1 MLAIEWTNKRV
12 RIVEGQASGE
22 SIKLSNA
29 FLLDVPDSIEASD
42 PERVGEFIRVE
53 LSRRKIKDRR
63 AAFCIDRRNVILKV
77 ADAGNVSEGELAT
90 VVRLQALR
98 DLTLPPEETIVD
110 YMRVQGD
117 ENVQTQV
124 VVAVVRNE
132 IVTSCQTLAK
142 SAGLRLEGI
151 WPASLAHV
159 RSAISGIPTMI
170 THAGEEHFLV
180 VPYGDSVELGLLR
193 GTRFLTSASRPVSRP
208 AAGAGETDS
217 FLQALKRLQASLS
230 GQYTDVKVQSVLVAG
245 EPGDEEMRQS
255 LTEQFGAD
263 VIFFDPIRSFPAS
276 DIHPDDRGAFA
287 GVVGSLLV
295 ATRPVDEKINF
306 LHPKRAKP
314 KADWRRT
321 GTLAGLVLLLGLGLA
336 GYRYRTGEERVLDQ
350 AIASAKKKKVDREK
364 EVKSLKVQREQL
376 AFLEGWQARDVNW
389 LNVIRTLL
397 VTMPE
402 ADKLFLTRM
411 QMQSGSPTAEA
422 VASIQL
428 EGFADD
434 SKTILSLN
442 SRLSEELGLLVTPG
456 AIQPA
461 PRFAGYNWRY
471 SAKIG
476 IPRDWKGM
484 KKLGVPGRLPAPVPR
499 GSTEE
504 STEGVDRP
512 SSGTSGGSRS
522 GEEESR

>member
-1 MLAIEWTNKRV
+1 MLAIEWTNKRI

-22 SIKLSNA
+22 TIKLSNA
-29 FLLDVPDSIEASD
+29 FLLDVPDSIDASD
-42 PERVGEFIRVE
+42 PDRVGEFIRVE

-63 AAFCIDRRNVILKV
+63 ATVCIDRRNVILKV
-77 ADAGNVSEGELAT
+77 AEAGNVSEAELPT

-110 YMRVQGD
+110 YMRVLGD
-117 ENVQTQV
+117 ENVQAQV

-132 IVTSCQTLAK
+132 IVTGCQTLAK

-159 RSAISGIPTMI
+159 RAAISGIPTMI
-170 THAGEEHFLV
+170 THVGEEHFLV
-180 VPYGDSVELGLLR
+180 VPYGDSVELSLLR

-208 AAGAGETDS
+208 AAGAAESDS

-245 EPGDEEMRQS
+245 EPGDEEMRHA
-255 LTEQFGAD
+255 LTEQFGAE
-263 VIFFDPIRSFPAS
+263 VIYFDPIRSFPAS

-295 ATRPVDEKINF
+295 ATRPTDEKINF
-306 LHPKRAKP
+306 LQPKRAKP

-321 GTLAGLVLLLGLGLA
+321 AALAGLVLLIGLALA
-336 GYRYRTGEERVLDQ
+336 GYRYRSGEEKILDQ
-350 AIASAKKKKVDREK
+350 AIAVAKKKKVDRDR
-364 EVKSLKVQREQL
+364 EVKSLKVEREQL
-376 AFLEGWQARDVNW
+376 AFLQSWQSRDVNW
-389 LNVIRTLL
+389 LNTIRTLL
-397 VTMPE
+397 VAMPE

-411 QMQSGSPTAEA
+411 QMQTGSPTAEA
-422 VASIQL
+422 VASVQL

-442 SRLSEELGLLVTPG
+442 SRLSEDLGLLVTPG

-476 IPRDWKGM
+476 VPRDWKGM
-484 KKLGVPGRLPAPVPR
+484 KKLDVPGRLPAPTPR
-499 GSTEE
+499 HSTQEDNADTSSE
-504 STEGVDRP
+504 P
-512 SSGTSGGSRS
+512 SAKGGMP
-522 GEEESR
+522 